1 MSEIKPDDLTQ
12 AAEAGSMATET
23 PIVAGINE
31 PKAKNTITDF
41 LRKCFS
47 KENLKKTIAVIL
59 LAAIVIGGICG
70 VISYNS
76 PKSVALR
83 FAKARFNY
91 DLKVQEKLLAY
102 DFRAVTLY
110 ANDYKDDEAFFES
123 LSDEYNEDI
132 YSWEEYF
139 KVYQKQHLEDRED
152 DFGNSKITCEVS
164 RIKDISERKVKDE
177 NTGWLSFLETIA
189 NFDADAVGDGKNVTV
204 KVKAEGED
212 IGIIRYTFTVVLV
225 KVSNSWK
232 VLDWDVE

>member
-1 MSEIKPDDLTQ
+1 MSEIKTDDLTQ

-23 PIVAGINE
+23 PIGEGINE

-76 PKSVALR
+76 PKLVALR

-110 ANDYKDDEAFFES
+110 ANDYKDDEEAFFES

-132 YSWEEYF
+132 YSWEEYLAILIWT
-139 KVYQKQHLEDRED
+139 HI
-152 DFGNSKITCEVS
+152 ITKS
-164 RIKDISERKVKDE
+164 
-177 NTGWLSFLETIA
+177 
-189 NFDADAVGDGKNVTV
+189 
-204 KVKAEGED
+204 
-212 IGIIRYTFTVVLV
+212 VVRA
-225 KVSNSWK
+225 
-232 VLDWDVE
+232 